1 MTKRKNKSKPKS
13 KQKPWITITG
23 RFPSESEFAAEV
35 EAKSHYPPLKD
46 EPIWDP
52 AFPTKKMPYKQ
63 ALIDIYQTVR
73 KLNNL
78 EEFAQALEDVL
89 PFWIKH
95 STISAILQQQV
106 ALAIQQRGA
115 ELRAKYDGDPVPP
128 AIPNTILGQRDW
140 LTDYKRCSQMKAKK
154 VFDEKSAERR
164 WSKIMSKQEIATGLG
179 LVSVYKLNT
188 MIREGTY
195 EINSAGNRQSW
206 QIRIDKLDDSLQQK
220 FKP

>member
-1 MTKRKNKSKPKS
+1 MAKCKSKSKPKS

-23 RFPSESEFAAEV
+23 RFPSESEFAAQT
-35 EAKSHYPPLKD
+35 EAKSHYPSVED
-46 EPIWDP
+46 EPIFDP
-52 AFPTKKMPYKQ
+52 AFPTKKAPNKQ

-73 KLNNL
+73 KLNNF

-140 LTDYKRCSQMKAKK
+140 LTDYKRCSQQLPKPDSEPLVRIENAIGELVISHSRVKQAARDKEIYSEQPGGKPNSPYIVHKSEVQKK
-154 VFDEKSAERR
+154 FGPHGPK
-164 WSKIMSKQEIATGLG
+164 
-179 LVSVYKLNT
+179 
-188 MIREGTY
+188 
-195 EINSAGNRQSW
+195 
-206 QIRIDKLDDSLQQK
+206 
-220 FKP
+220 